1 MIHGD
6 GRETQVTRGTPNQT
20 RHEARDTR
28 HETRRHDDT
37 RHADTTTLNTARG
50 TRHHDTRH
58 EAFKQYIVCHGRK
71 AATERRNAF
80 RRNATPEPSAAR
92 VGAPSA
98 NYQWFS
104 STNYYQWRS

>member
-1 MIHGD
+1 MEMDARHRSREEHQTKHG
-6 GRETQVTRGTPNQT
+6 T
-20 RHEARDTR
+20 RHATR
-28 HETRRHDDT
+28 DT
-37 RHADTTTLNTARG
+37 RHADTTTLNTARD